1 MSELPADQGVPPAGA
16 ANDNGDVRQAEV
28 GGRRREPAPA
38 QPVAARDRP
47 MAAAVEGSMASPVE
61 GPVPEAREGPMAAS
75 REGLGAGLPQMVVH
89 LSRGAESDAGWKPD
103 PVFHLSSVQ
112 LLSHV

>member
-1 MSELPADQGVPPAGA
+1 MLCGL
-16 ANDNGDVRQAEV
+16 GDGQEKA
-28 GGRRREPAPA
+28 
-38 QPVAARDRP
+38 
-47 MAAAVEGSMASPVE
+47 
-61 GPVPEAREGPMAAS
+61 